1 MKINPPCV
9 SPIRGMCVVAC
20 HGDYDAAYITRS
32 ESSLSLVDVRYLLV
46 DLIQE
51 SD

>member
-1 MKINPPCV
+1 MKINSLCV
-9 SPIRGMCVVAC
+9 SPIIGMYVVAC
-20 HGDYDAAYITRS
+20 YADYDAAYFTES
-32 ESSLSLVDVRYLLV
+32 ESSLSLVDVRCLLV